1 MLYQLPTGK
10 TIDISFEY
18 WLTLTDEELQ
28 LIIASDSGVMIPS
41 PFFESVIRKRSSV
54 HKDIEE
60 DTSID
65 YIPESDEIPVDQT
78 VKIPDDE
85 AITELPIIE
94 NPELE

>member
-10 TIDISFEY
+10 TIDISFEH

-28 LIIASDSGVMIPS
+28 SIIASDSGVMIPS
-41 PFFESVIRKRSSV
+41 PFFESVIRKRTSTV
-54 HKDIEE
+54 PEVE

-65 YIPESDEIPVDQT
+65 YTPETDEIVVDQSVTIPE
-78 VKIPDDE
+78 DE

-94 NPELE
+94 NPESE

>member
-10 TIDISFEY
+10 TIEISFEY

-41 PFFESVIRKRSSV
+41 PFFESVIRKRSSIKEV
-54 HKDIEE
+54 E

-65 YIPESDEIPVDQT
+65 YVPESDEISVDQS
-78 VKIPDDE
+78 VKIPEDE
-85 AITELPIIE
+85 AISDLPIID
-94 NPELE
+94 NPEVE